1 MINFERPKSRCWSK
15 STLENYPF
23 LFLNFLNRSLDLE
36 YITLPVPKEDKNIWK
51 NTYNRFPISIHLQGL
66 RLVTLDFPLDRPCTC
81 QHLWWLG
88 HNSRCLES
96 RCHQDLSMRKLTM
109 NDIFMQIFFWP
120 GRHTRP
126 QCGNSWIS
134 LPLILI
140 DLETQ
145 ICKVWKF
152 HDFCITQIFR
162 EINYVETGSANS
174 AV

>member
-1 MINFERPKSRCWSK
+1 MEVSLSWHPFPSIEKIEFLVICYQILSK
-15 STLENYPF
+15 NQ
-23 LFLNFLNRSLDLE
+23 D
-36 YITLPVPKEDKNIWK
+36 K
-51 NTYNRFPISIHLQGL
+51 NTYSRFPISIHLQEL
-66 RLVTLDFPLDRPCTC
+66 RLVTLDFPLDRPCTS
-81 QHLWWLG
+81 QHLWWSG

-96 RCHQDLSMRKLTM
+96 RCHQDLSTRKLTM
-109 NDIFMQIFFWP
+109 NDIFMQIFWP

-152 HDFCITQIFR
+152 YDFCITQIFS
-162 EINYVETGSANS
+162 EINYVQTGSAKS
-174 AV
+174 AI